1 MQYQR
6 TPQLEKTIAGFPSL
20 KTREYRAHK
29 SNVHTVGWNCDGR
42 RLASGST
49 DKTARVW
56 APERTS
62 YRHSF
67 SYPLVIF
74 YGTFKSDP
82 RSSLELRGH
91 TDSVDQLRW
100 DPTHPDHLA
109 TASCD
114 RTVRIWDARS
124 AKSIHKIDTV
134 GQNINISWSPD
145 GHSIAVGNKDDM
157 ISFID
162 TRTFK
167 IEKTV
172 QFKVEVNE
180 LGWNPTGKLFL
191 LTTGQGTVKI
201 LDYPSMTEL
210 YNLDAHTANC
220 YCLEFDPRGRY
231 LATGSA
237 DALVNLWDLE
247 EYVCVRTFGQL
258 DRLHMKKLMDPSY
271 LPSWP
276 IRTLSFSFDGE
287 FIVSA
292 SEDLAIDISLVE
304 TGESVHKIECF
315 AAMNTV
321 AWHPNKYLLAYAGD
335 EQESR
340 PGGGSV
346 MTGSLRVFGFSG

>member
-6 TPQLEKTIAGFPSL
+6 APRMEQTIAGFPTL

-29 SNVHTVGWNCDGR
+29 ANVHTVGWNSDGR
-42 RLASGST
+42 RLASGSV

-56 APERTS
+56 APERT
-62 YRHSF
+62 
-67 SYPLVIF
+67 
-74 YGTFKSDP
+74 SDP

-91 TDSVDQLRW
+91 TDSVDQLVW

-114 RTVRIWDARS
+114 KTVRIWDARS
-124 AKSIHKIDTV
+124 AKSIHKIDTS

-145 GHSIAVGNKDDM
+145 GQHIAVGNKDDM

-167 IEKTV
+167 IEQTV

-180 LGWNPTGKLFL
+180 ISWNPVGNLFL
-191 LTTGQGTVKI
+191 LTTGQGSVKV
-201 LDYPSMTEL
+201 LEYPSMKEL
-210 YNLDAHTANC
+210 HLLEAHTANC
-220 YCLEFDPRGRY
+220 YCLEFDPRGKY

-237 DALVNLWDLE
+237 DALVNLWELE
-247 EYVCVRTFGQL
+247 EYTCVRTFGKL
-258 DRLHMKKLMDPSY
+258 D
-271 LPSWP
+271 WP
-276 IRTLSFSFDGE
+276 IRTISFSFDGE
-287 FIVSA
+287 FLASA

-304 TGESVHKIECF
+304 TGESVHTIECF

-321 AWHPNKYLLAYAGD
+321 AWHPSKYLLAYAGD
-335 EQESR
+335 EQEPR
-340 PGGGSV
+340 PGGGTA
-346 MTGSLRVFGFSG
+346 MIGNLRIFGFSG